1 MLNKQPQKLK
11 EMKNAEIK
19 GLTLAELKEKIGS
32 EKEASRKMKF
42 AHQVSAIE
50 NPMKIRETR
59 KLIARLKTELTAK
72 ERQK

>member
-1 MLNKQPQKLK
+1 
-11 EMKNAEIK
+11 MKNAEIK

-32 EKEASRKMKF
+32 EKETMRKMKF

-59 KLIARLKTELTAK
+59 KLISRLKTELTAK

>member
-1 MLNKQPQKLK
+1 
-11 EMKNAEIK
+11 MKNAEIQ
-19 GLTLAELKEKIGS
+19 GLTVAELTEKIGS
-32 EKEASRKMKF
+32 EKETMRKMKF

-72 ERQK
+72 ERKK

>member
-1 MLNKQPQKLK
+1 
-11 EMKNAEIK
+11 MKNAEIQ
-19 GLTLAELKEKIGS
+19 GLTLAELNEKIGS
-32 EKEASRKMKF
+32 EKEAMRKMKF

-72 ERQK
+72 EGKK